1 MIDTSLARV
10 LTYVTNTRDTPRPNN
25 DTDVW
30 GYNLRELW
38 GYNYGGQVSLL
49 LLQDNVFISKCE
61 ILHSNA
67 RIVCLYVHSN

>member
-10 LTYVTNTRDTPRPNN
+10 LTYVTNTRKPPRPNN

-38 GYNYGGQVSLL
+38 GYNYSGHVSLL
-49 LLQDNVFISKCE
+49 LLWFHIKSENYD
-61 ILHSNA
+61 HW
-67 RIVCLYVHSN
+67 